1 MKLLICLLLTSSL
14 ALSYAKLQTARA
26 TGQLV
31 CAGVPVRF
39 ANVTIWEKDTM
50 DPDDK
55 FGTVK
60 TDIRGHFDISMEES
74 EITKIKPYLVITHK
88 CNAKHDNCH
97 RESTFNIPEKY
108 VFEKAKTPHEPWNA
122 GKIELH
128 VDARDGDKRIC
139 DKKN

>member
-1 MKLLICLLLTSSL
+1 MKLLICLLLTSAL

-39 ANVTIWEKDTM
+39 ANVTIWEKDTSKFIREIVEM
-50 DPDDK
+50 VVKIWSFLTLVDPDDK

-74 EITKIKPYLVITHK
+74 ELSKIKPYLVITHK
-88 CNAKHDNCH
+88 CNAKHDVRFYN
-97 RESTFNIPEKY
+97 
-108 VFEKAKTPHEPWNA
+108 
-122 GKIELH
+122 
-128 VDARDGDKRIC
+128 
-139 DKKN
+139 